1 MEPGVT
7 LVTTK
12 HKLTSIDC
20 QAFAKY
26 FWFIEDFK
34 FAVLIPEEKLATWVN
49 IFLRYPAD
57 DLGYHFKGQIRGFRM
72 IYKVPIWWDG
82 ALPKVRVEHDLR
94 FSTTA

>member
-12 HKLTSIDC
+12 HKLASIDY

-34 FAVLIPEEKLATWVN
+34 FAVLISEEKLATWVN
-49 IFLRYPAD
+49 IFLRYPTD
-57 DLGYHFKGQIRGFRM
+57 DLVI
-72 IYKVPIWWDG
+72 I
-82 ALPKVRVEHDLR
+82 LR
-94 FSTTA
+94 AKFGVSE